1 MIFLSVMML
10 IISALAIYISVHL
23 SKQRPGHGIDPVRAV
38 PTDVRAEAAQSPGVR
53 FLRRWLTPFLLV
65 TSIFFIGLRQFHLS
79 DVITVPD
86 WLLSAD
92 DLPSVADAVVFVIT
106 WWTVLFLVL
115 PWGNRPREEPETGH
129 AASAPE
135 RPRIGTKMLIT
146 TLITM
151 IIWVI
156 IFVVIRGE
164 FFSFREAAFGN

>member
-10 IISALAIYISVHL
+10 IISALTFYISIHLIEQRRRSFSGEAQNHL
-23 SKQRPGHGIDPVRAV
+23 SDHLAQN
-38 PTDVRAEAAQSPGVR
+38 PTPGVR
-53 FLRRWLTPFLLV
+53 LLRWWLSSGFLLAAV
-65 TSIFFIGLRQFHLS
+65 VFQLLALLHRSG
-79 DVITVPD
+79 VIVVPD

-115 PWGNRPREEPETGH
+115 PWGNRPRAEPETGH

-135 RPRIGTKMLIT
+135 RPRIGIKMLIT